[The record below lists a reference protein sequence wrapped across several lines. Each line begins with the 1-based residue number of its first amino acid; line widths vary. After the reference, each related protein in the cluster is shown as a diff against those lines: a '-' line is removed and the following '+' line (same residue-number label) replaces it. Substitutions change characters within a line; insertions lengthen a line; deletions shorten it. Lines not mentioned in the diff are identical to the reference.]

1 MRFTGCISPIRFKTK
16 WSRHTLSVR
25 PCQEENACACIY
37 TAYGDKAGGSGKC
50 NEVNVDRTY
59 FTWALVFPNPVLVEP
74 CGSVRNK
81 VSILGEQNDS
91 DGRALSIIPRG
102 ALSLAAVSFGDG
114 AINHRKIKRLEFWTN
129 MRVNC
134 QTSRHGNGFWERNL
148 GKTWT
153 WTEGVCGRAQSFDTQ
168 NTDPVLLS
176 PTLNPLV
183 LWLCAGRV
191 EPSKSLTE
199 IDTFCQLNNLFE
211 WQTLTGVSMRFNI
224 SANKLSRHFIQT

>member
-1 MRFTGCISPIRFKTK
+1 M
-16 WSRHTLSVR
+16 R

-114 AINHRKIKRLEFWTN
+114 AINHRKIKRLEF
-129 MRVNC
+129 
-134 QTSRHGNGFWERNL
+134 
-148 GKTWT
+148 
-153 WTEGVCGRAQSFDTQ
+153 
-168 NTDPVLLS
+168 
-176 PTLNPLV
+176 
-183 LWLCAGRV
+183 
-191 EPSKSLTE
+191 
-199 IDTFCQLNNLFE
+199 
-211 WQTLTGVSMRFNI
+211 
-224 SANKLSRHFIQT
+224 